1 MDLLKEL
8 YEGRISDDEAS
19 DIFCDTNEMD
29 TDESAESLLGIDNDE
44 FSAYAQGAPWSVV
57 AKWRYEGWPD
67 TCSETGLPIDHKKIH
82 CLVKQINE
90 NTYGLV
96 KLWTPQISFHI
107 GLLSDLLNG
116 KIACSTYVSV
126 LLHVC
131 YLDDKSNTVYEE
143 DELNILNPFV
153 QKLAD
158 AYDEKNIDEKDI
170 LSQAAQVLDEL
181 KKPLLKGLYE
191 CP

>member
-19 DIFCDTNEMD
+19 DIFFDTNEMD
-29 TDESAESLLGIDNDE
+29 TA
-44 FSAYAQGAPWSVV
+44 FVQGAPWSVI

-67 TCSETGLPIDHKKIH
+67 TCSETGLPIDHTKIH

-158 AYDEKNIDEKDI
+158 AYDEKSIDEKDI

-181 KKPLLKGLYE
+181 KKTSFKRAL
-191 CP
+191 

>member
-19 DIFCDTNEMD
+19 DILCDTNEMD

-67 TCSETGLPIDHKKIH
+67 TCSETGLAIDHKKIH
-82 CLVKQINE
+82 CLVKQIDE

-158 AYDEKNIDEKDI
+158 AYDEKSIDEKDI

-181 KKPLLKGLYE
+181 KKTSFKRAL
-191 CP
+191 